1 MVSYLTTLFLDKSP
15 EVNLPVHVLSAH
27 FSPTGSLFFLK
38 QLIPK
43 REIDFK
49 QNIVPDMKIDD
60 RTALCDAYTLPTELA
75 CPLGPWHLMSL
86 NYGQPCRVPIVRV

>member
-1 MVSYLTTLFLDKSP
+1 MVSYLTTLFLGKSP
-15 EVNLPVHVLSAH
+15 KVNLPVHVFSAH
-27 FSPTGSLFFLK
+27 FSPVTGSLLFLK

-49 QNIVPDMKIDD
+49 QNMIPETKIDD

-75 CPLGPWHLMSL
+75 CPLGPWDLLSL
-86 NYGQPCRVPIVRV
+86 N

>member
-1 MVSYLTTLFLDKSP
+1 MVSYLTTLFLGKST

-27 FSPTGSLFFLK
+27 FSPVTGSLLFSK

-49 QNIVPDMKIDD
+49 QNTVPDTKIDD
-60 RTALCDAYTLPTELA
+60 RTALCDAYTLPTVLA
-75 CPLGPWHLMSL
+75 CPLGPWDLLSL
-86 NYGQPCRVPIVRV
+86 N

>member
-1 MVSYLTTLFLDKSP
+1 MVSYLTTLFQGKSP

-27 FSPTGSLFFLK
+27 FSPVPGSLLYLK

-49 QNIVPDMKIDD
+49 QNIVPDRKIDD
-60 RTALCDAYTLPTELA
+60 KTALCDAYTLLTELA
-75 CPLGPWHLMSL
+75 CPLGP
-86 NYGQPCRVPIVRV
+86 